1 MDASRVY
8 LEHLEA
14 INQISKSLCKR
25 HGVFGA
31 DAEDFAS
38 EVRLKLL
45 EDDYAVIR
53 KHRGDSTVN
62 TFLTVVIGN
71 LFRDYRIK
79 MWGKWRPSAEARR
92 SGDTAV
98 LLETAMYRDGRTF
111 EDACTWLENSG
122 RVRVERKELRLIL
135 DKLPR
140 RTPRRMEDSDQL
152 EDVPSVELTNGALLA
167 AERRQ
172 KLDMF
177 HRAVARIL
185 ATLESEDQL
194 IIRLRFYE
202 GFSIADVARALGIP
216 QKPLYPRINRLLQ
229 TLSNALISE
238 GIGRDV
244 LDFFEPA

>member
-1 MDASRVY
+1 MDASGVY
-8 LEHLEA
+8 LQHLEA
-14 INQISKSLCKR
+14 INRISKSLCKR
-25 HGVFGA
+25 YGVFGA

-38 EVRLKLL
+38 EVRLRLL

-53 KHRGDSTVN
+53 KHRGDSSMS

-92 SGDTAV
+92 SGDTAI

-111 EDACTWLENSG
+111 EDACTWLEQSG
-122 RVRVERKELRLIL
+122 RVQVDRKALRAIA

-140 RTPRRMEDSDQL
+140 RTPRRIEGEDQL
-152 EDVPSVELTNGALLA
+152 EEVPSPGLTNGELLA
-167 AERRQ
+167 AERRA
-172 KLDMF
+172 KLDAL
-177 HRAVARIL
+177 HRAVTRIL

-202 GFSIADVARALGIP
+202 GFSIADVARGLGLP

-229 TLSNALISE
+229 TLSNALTSE
-238 GIGRDV
+238 GIGREA
-244 LDFFEPA
+244 LEFFETP